1 MKAAA
6 FLFVALAV
14 GLRAANPFAF
24 EVEGR
29 MDTFVP
35 SWDNGAP
42 NSRTFRFAT
51 DGRDLLI
58 HTTAGTKDQ
67 GTLYAEFGTAGT
79 NGFQFNQMIPRTNAD
94 GSFRGTLVNDS
105 TMRIQPHPRPE
116 MGVGQQLWLI
126 YGAHGE
132 LRKRTNSFVH
142 LTTQVSFRER
152 PFDSDLYGILRNHL
166 RLRADWALDGQPPHL
181 VTRFVDYRD
190 GQLMSERYPD
200 SLIPDEYTTGKT
212 NLRLEILSWTN
223 VAGLHLPVNA
233 QVTTYEKDTNQLG
246 KLVVHALHR
255 VTVTNVIAG
264 TSRRTFVPQLG
275 RATSVTDYRFMRG
288 PRQPASYLSTN
299 RVLYHTA
306 EEAGAAIE
314 RDRERKSRAP

>member
-1 MKAAA
+1 MKVAA
-6 FLFVALAV
+6 FLFMTLAV
-14 GLRAANPFAF
+14 GLRAANPLAF

-35 SWDNGAP
+35 SWDDGAP

-51 DGRDLLI
+51 DGRDLII
-58 HTTAGTKDQ
+58 HTSAGTKDQ
-67 GTLYAEFGTAGT
+67 GTLYAEFGTDGT

-105 TMRIQPHPRPE
+105 TMRIQPHSRPE

-126 YGAHGE
+126 YGARDE
-132 LRKRTNSFVH
+132 FRKRTNGFVH
-142 LTTQVSFRER
+142 LTTQVSFQER
-152 PFDSDLYGILRNHL
+152 PFDSDLYSILRNHL
-166 RLRADWALDGQPPHL
+166 LLRADWELDARPPHL
-181 VTRFVDYRD
+181 LTRFVDYRD

-212 NLRLEILSWTN
+212 NLRLNILTWTN
-223 VAGLHLPVNA
+223 VASLHIPLIA
-233 QVTTYEKDTNQLG
+233 EVTTYMRDTNQLG

-264 TSRRTFVPQLG
+264 TSRRTFVPKLG
-275 RATSVTDYRFMRG
+275 RATSVVDYRFMGG

-306 EEAGAAIE
+306 EEARAAVE
-314 RDRERKSRAP
+314 QDRKR